1 MSTSPSYACVC
12 VCACV
17 REAAAT
23 AGPGP
28 WAGRRGLIR
37 PLATFLTE
45 FCLRVR
51 KTAIL
56 AAKFQSM
63 EIRDRVLESLKSKAS
78 GLGFSAKEIE
88 SAAEAIVGN
97 LKLGGD
103 MGDEERAAAADAATE
118 AILPFLRLSQAA
130 ATRIVAAQRA
140 RRGAAEEGAEEGGGT
155 DGGGRAPAEG
165 ARGGRAEKPKAD
177 DEMPPW
183 AVKLIGSVAK
193 MGSDLEGMKR
203 SKAADARRGR
213 LEALLKDAGAFG
225 RRTLRSLDRMTFD
238 DDEDFEAFSREVE
251 EDLKAYNQER
261 ADAGLGGL
269 GNPPPK
275 AEGAGGTITDAQ
287 IEAVAG
293 KF

>member
-1 MSTSPSYACVC
+1 
-12 VCACV
+12 
-17 REAAAT
+17 
-23 AGPGP
+23 
-28 WAGRRGLIR
+28 
-37 PLATFLTE
+37 
-45 FCLRVR
+45 
-51 KTAIL
+51 
-56 AAKFQSM
+56 M

-140 RRGAAEEGAEEGGGT
+140 KRAAEE
-155 DGGGRAPAEG
+155 DGGGDGKPKAAG
-165 ARGGRAEKPKAD
+165 DGGRAEKPKAD

-251 EDLKAYNQER
+251 EDLKAYNRER

-269 GNPPPK
+269 GSPPPK
-275 AEGAGGTITDAQ
+275 DAGAGGTITDAQ